1 MTYVSQNIYLFDS
14 SLEEN
19 IKFGETGDN
28 DITDIINKVKLN
40 YLLEEKDLKNLL
52 VGENS
57 SKISGGE
64 KQRIAIARAIYRDS
78 NFLIFDEATNAL
90 DKKLEKEILDLIYS
104 QNDKTIIIITHD
116 VSNLYGCNKVFNLNT
131 KEITSVIWLKL

>member
-1 MTYVSQNIYLFDS
+1 MTYVSQNINLVDS

-19 IKFGETGDN
+19 IKFGETVDK
-28 DITDIINKVKLN
+28 DVTSIINKVKLN

-57 SKISGGE
+57 NKISGGE

-116 VSNLYGCNKVFNLNT
+116 ISNLYGCNKVFNLNT
-131 KEITSVIWLKL
+131 KEITSVI

>member
-19 IKFGETGDN
+19 IKFGETVDK
-28 DITDIINKVKLN
+28 DVTSIINKVKLN

-57 SKISGGE
+57 NKISGGE

-131 KEITSVIWLKL
+131 KRITFTTWSKL